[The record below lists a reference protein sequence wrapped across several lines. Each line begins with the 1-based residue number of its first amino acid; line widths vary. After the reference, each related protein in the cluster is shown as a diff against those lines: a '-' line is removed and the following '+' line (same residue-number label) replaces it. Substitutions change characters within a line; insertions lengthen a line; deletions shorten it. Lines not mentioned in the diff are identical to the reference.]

1 MTDPHT
7 PAPPAADLL
16 AGVGRALGARSTVRD
31 AVPARK
37 DSHVWR
43 LALPNDVHFYL
54 KVCRH
59 PLAYEGE
66 TFALRTAADGAENH
80 LREAEDRVTS
90 PQQQLVRDLAADL
103 RVLPALPLAFTHGD
117 AWDRNLLWSR
127 SRRQAGWIDFERS
140 HFAPAVQDFVM
151 LACSTWVDRPELRTA
166 CLQGYGRDLTPEEE
180 HALRCLAALDAVSCL
195 HWGPRLGDHEVTAR
209 GKRTLDRLTTGVF
222 A

>member
-1 MTDPHT
+1 MTNPHT

-16 AGVGRALGARSTVRD
+16 ARVGRALGARPTVRD
-31 AVPARK
+31 AVPAPK
-37 DSHVWR
+37 DSHVRR
-43 LALPNDVHFYL
+43 LALPNDVHFYRQ
-54 KVCRH
+54 VYRH

-66 TFALRTAADGAENH
+66 TLALRHAVPALGAGH
-80 LREAEDRVTS
+80 A

-103 RVLPALPLAFTHGD
+103 CVLPALPLAFLHGD
-117 AWDRNLLWSR
+117 ARDRNLLWSR

-140 HFAPAVQDFVM
+140 HFAPAAQDFVT
-151 LACSTWVDRPELRTA
+151 LACSRWVDRPELRTA

-195 HWGPRLGDHEVTAR
+195 RWGPRLGDHEVTAR
-209 GKRTLDRLTTGVF
+209 GKRTPDRLTTGVF